1 MNRSERNIRK
11 AKQILLVC
19 FALLA
24 LSPCIVKETVYGLVA
39 EEYQKPLNKS
49 RTTVQTVSCQF
60 FQHGS
65 ETSISKEQKVIAEI
79 DFSSFVSLPIFNIP
93 QPRFTGSDSKTFTG
107 NSPPKYILYKRLKL
121 DIA

>member
-1 MNRSERNIRK
+1 MDRSERNISK
-11 AKQILLVC
+11 AKHILLVC

-60 FQHGS
+60 FQQGV
-65 ETSISKEQKVIAEI
+65 ETSISKEQKVTAEI
-79 DFSSFVSLPIFNIP
+79 DFSGFVSLPIFNIP
-93 QPRFTGSDSKTFTG
+93 QPGFTGSDSKTFSG